1 MKTENIS
8 ETAAYNLNHGYNCAE
23 AIVGAFNEHYPDNNI
38 DLSLATPFGA
48 GLGGRR
54 DLCGILIGGTMIIG
68 KHFGRTDPAD
78 LEQKALAYKLAGAY
92 YRWFKQQFGAVM
104 CRNIVTGKFTGHTD
118 VCVNIIEQAADY
130 LAGIIDNSEL

>member
-1 MKTENIS
+1 MRVEKVGA
-8 ETAAYNLNHGYNCAE
+8 TAAFNLNHGYNCAE
-23 AIVGAFNEHYPDNNI
+23 AIVAAFNEHFPENKI

-68 KHFGRTDPAD
+68 EHFGRTDPAD
-78 LEQKALAYKLAGAY
+78 LEQKTLAYKITGSY

-104 CRNIVTGKFTGHTD
+104 CRDIITGKFTGHTN
-118 VCVNIIEQAADY
+118 VCVNIIERAAER
-130 LAGIIDNSEL
+130 LTEIIETGGV

>member
-1 MKTENIS
+1 MTTDKIS

-23 AIVGAFNEHYPDNNI
+23 AIVGAFNKHYPDNNI

-78 LEQKALAYKLAGAY
+78 LEQKALADTLAGAY
-92 YRWFKQQFGAVM
+92 
-104 CRNIVTGKFTGHTD
+104 
-118 VCVNIIEQAADY
+118 
-130 LAGIIDNSEL
+130 